1 LIVLSTFAAVSA
13 GIAIIALGAMAG
25 LFFAFS
31 ISVMPGLD
39 AIKADQA
46 IPAMQSINQK
56 IQNAVFLPV
65 FIFAPIAPAVTGVFL
80 LIHGQKTAGI
90 IFLLAAAIYVLG
102 AFVPTVAV
110 NIPMNDDLDA
120 AQVPTSAQEAALL
133 WSDYSSRWT
142 RWNHLRAVTSSVS
155 LLITSLGIFVWGRQ
169 G

>member
-1 LIVLSTFAAVSA
+1 MLSTFAAIAA
-13 GIAIIALGAMAG
+13 GVTIVTLGAMAG

-39 AIKADQA
+39 AIRADQA

-65 FIFAPIAPAVTGVFL
+65 FIFAPIAPAVTGVLL

-90 IFLLAAAIYVLG
+90 IFLVAAAIYVLG
-102 AFVPTVAV
+102 AFVSTVAV

-120 AQVPTSAQEAALL
+120 AQVPTSAQEAARL
-133 WSDYSSRWT
+133 WSDYSTRWT
-142 RWNHLRAVTSSVS
+142 RWNHLRAASSLAS